1 MALEAARVLLERGAN
16 LSIPNKDGNTCL
28 HCATYDLNIDMITLL
43 FEYGADDTIL
53 NVCLFIL
60 LKNNNTSII
69 YIQKYIYIE

>member
-1 MALEAARVLLERGAN
+1 MVACYNKHINAARVLLERGAN
-16 LSIPNKDGNTCL
+16 LSIPDEDGKTCL
-28 HCATYDLNIDMITLL
+28 HWATYDLNIDMITLL

-69 YIQKYIYIE
+69 YI